1 MPLPATTDKV
11 MDEAIAVL
19 DRLCKP
25 RSAITLLSLLLAIDL
40 ATVWAS
46 GKNFYSFD
54 WATSNPLLNLGP
66 VLLFLAAYSLFLTV
80 LVPALSGAC
89 SALLISLRYT
99 SVVKRFIP
107 VSLEPRSL
115 PPDHVPLSE
124 GRRHAYAVSDAA
136 FMDRAD
142 QAESAWHQQLKDA
155 GAVAHASFACLVLA
169 TADVCLAGENSAL
182 RALAAWSLATQGL
195 ESAVAISLQG
205 ALYFLALVP
214 WLVYVL
220 GDQPRIPSL
229 YYPSLA
235 NQIEKDRR
243 GGVPAYQR
251 GHPARSHG
259 QVELHPKDLPE

>member
-1 MPLPATTDKV
+1 MPLPTATDKAI
-11 MDEAIAVL
+11 DEAIAVL

-54 WATSNPLLNLGP
+54 WATSNPLLHFGP

-89 SALLISLRYT
+89 SALLIYLRHT
-99 SVVKRFIP
+99 SVVDGFFP

-115 PPDHVPLSE
+115 PRDHVRLSE
-124 GRRHAYAVSDAA
+124 GRRHAYATGDAA

-142 QAESAWHQQLKDA
+142 QAERAWHQQLKDA

-169 TADVCLAGENSAL
+169 TAECALQARIRRSAL
-182 RALAAWSLATQGL
+182 
-195 ESAVAISLQG
+195 SLQG
-205 ALYFLALVP
+205 ALYFLAVVP

-220 GDQPRIPSL
+220 GDQPQIPSL

-251 GHPARSHG
+251 GRPARSHS
-259 QVELHPKDLPE
+259 QMELHHKDLPK